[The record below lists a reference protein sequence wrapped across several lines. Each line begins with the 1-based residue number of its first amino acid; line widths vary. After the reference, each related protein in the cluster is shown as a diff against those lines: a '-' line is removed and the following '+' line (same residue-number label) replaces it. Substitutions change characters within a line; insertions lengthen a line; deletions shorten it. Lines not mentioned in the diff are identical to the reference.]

1 MIKIIIFSL
10 NDKVPGAPLCGRQD
24 SDPPSVLLNTPQ
36 DRHVQTRTGENV
48 KMTTWHLCCDERNT
62 EPKTFPRHIGRGRCE
77 MFIFADVDGLFE
89 V

>member
-48 KMTTWHLCCDERNT
+48 KMTT
-62 EPKTFPRHIGRGRCE
+62 
-77 MFIFADVDGLFE
+77 
-89 V
+89 